1 MELAATAE
9 VVPEPLGPACGAPLA
24 PAAAGV
30 AGVAVV
36 GVPTAAA
43 AAAGAEASQAAT
55 GGDADRDDAGM
66 RSRAADP
73 GVTGLTA
80 V

>member
-1 MELAATAE
+1 MAEVAE

-24 PAAAGV
+24 LAAPGL
-30 AGVAVV
+30 AVV
-36 GVPTAAA
+36 VGAPPAAA
-43 AAAGAEASQAAT
+43 AAAGAEATQAAT

-66 RSRAADP
+66 RRRASDP

>member
-1 MELAATAE
+1 MAE

-24 PAAAGV
+24 PAAPGL
-30 AGVAVV
+30 AVV
-36 GVPTAAA
+36 VGAPTA
-43 AAAGAEASQAAT
+43 AAAGAEATQAAT
-55 GGDADRDDAGM
+55 GVDADHQDGM
-66 RSRAADP
+66 RRGSDGDP